1 VGTTS
6 PSAQLH
12 VSGAQKEVLFRV
24 DGLPTG
30 AGNTGTWLLL
40 TGSRGADGN
49 AVASLGIGTNDPQY
63 ALDVNG
69 YISIGRSGGAY
80 IMINDDADT
89 WIRFG
94 HAGSDSMQFRA
105 GGLNFLEFDENGLD
119 IARINP
125 DGVDI
130 DFQVATLNND
140 YTIFAEGSTDRV
152 GIGTQTPSH
161 TLTVAG
167 GVSGSGVIQTVG
179 AAVLGSTLA
188 VSGSTTLASGLTL
201 SRTAVTAATYT
212 ILVTD
217 FYLGVDTSSN
227 TVTLTLPAA
236 ATAGVGKT
244 YVVKDE
250 GGQAGVNQITI
261 DGDGSETIDGDATF
275 PITSPY
281 GAANLYTDGSN
292 WFIY

>member
-1 VGTTS
+1 MKQS
-6 PSAQLH
+6 
-12 VSGAQKEVLFRV
+12 KF
-24 DGLPTG
+24 
-30 AGNTGTWLLL
+30 
-40 TGSRGADGN
+40 SRG
-49 AVASLGIGTNDPQY
+49 PCFY
-63 ALDVNG
+63 
-69 YISIGRSGGAY
+69 
-80 IMINDDADT
+80 
-89 WIRFG
+89 
-94 HAGSDSMQFRA
+94 
-105 GGLNFLEFDENGLD
+105 FLEFDENGLD

-261 DGDGSETIDGDATF
+261 DGDRSETIE
-275 PITSPY
+275 
-281 GAANLYTDGSN
+281 N
-292 WFIY
+292 WKFLLAEVTIC